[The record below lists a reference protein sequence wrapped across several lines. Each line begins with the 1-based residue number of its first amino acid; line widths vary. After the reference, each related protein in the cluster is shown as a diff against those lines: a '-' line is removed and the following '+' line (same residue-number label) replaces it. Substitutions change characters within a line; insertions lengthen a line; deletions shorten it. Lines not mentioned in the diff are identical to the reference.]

1 MSSGRSGGRGGGEKN
16 RDIRYCAGPY
26 FGAAFSHSHS
36 HIAVAMKAAKGLID
50 WIKTGINEVT
60 SAIDAEREARI
71 NAHTARVEAEVGRV
85 KQGFVFEDAV
95 KKFEISTGDRP
106 VVAERVYRRFL
117 ARTWTDLSLTDREAE
132 LLNWAAGCLGIP
144 AGKVSQLN
152 QEAAADAFRQVLA
165 AALVDNQIND
175 AEAGHLAQIAAR
187 CGCTVPTMMATFF
200 QQEGE
205 ALIRSAFT
213 QYTSDG
219 KLERDEWKQFLQ
231 TVEQLGVP
239 RDKMLHAIRLPARQ
253 LIEHVLADARSD
265 EEISEREEK
274 VLASLLSNLIDD
286 TAFASYVRDQIAETK
301 WKADIAK
308 GRLPSIDAPLEAA
321 LRAGEITHYA
331 GPVRYVRTRELSS
344 GTKTEELDGLAVI
357 TDTRFILS
365 ATDKS
370 FQISHRK
377 ILGHKLSPAGL
388 EIRSDG
394 KGTGTYSFPAD
405 HDKAVGIWRVAIG
418 RANQTIVETGT
429 NNTRHISREVRQ
441 RVWQRYGGRCAECG
455 AGEYLEFDH
464 IVPVAKG
471 GSNSD
476 SNVQLL
482 CRKCNLKKSDN
493 I

>member
-1 MSSGRSGGRGGGEKN
+1 
-16 RDIRYCAGPY
+16 
-26 FGAAFSHSHS
+26 
-36 HIAVAMKAAKGLID
+36 MKAAKGLID

-71 NAHTARVEAEVGRV
+71 EAHAARIEAEVGRL
-85 KQGFVFEDAV
+85 KQGFVFEDAL
-95 KKFEISTGDRP
+95 KKFEISSGDRP

-117 ARTWTDLSLTDREAE
+117 ARTWTDLSLSDRESE
-132 LLNWAAGCLGIP
+132 LLGWAAGCLGVS
-144 AGKVSQLN
+144 AAKVKQLN
-152 QEAAADAFRQVLA
+152 EEAAANAFRQVLA
-165 AALVDNQIND
+165 AALADNQID
-175 AEAGHLAQIAAR
+175 DTESKHLAQIATR
-187 CGCTVPTMMATFF
+187 CGCTVPTMMTTFF
-200 QQEGE
+200 QKEGE
-205 ALIRSAFT
+205 SLIRSAFT

-219 KLERDEWKQFLQ
+219 KLEREEWKQFLR
-231 TVEQLGVP
+231 TVEQLGLS
-239 RDKMLHAIRLPARQ
+239 RGQMLMAIRQPAMQ

-265 EEISEREEK
+265 GEISEQEER
-274 VLASLLSNLIDD
+274 VLSSLLSNLISDSQ
-286 TAFASYVRDQIAETK
+286 FASYVRDQITETK
-301 WKADIAK
+301 WKSDVAK
-308 GRLPSIDAPLEAA
+308 GRLPSIESPSEAA
-321 LRAGEITHYA
+321 LRSGEITHFA

-344 GTKTEELDGLAVI
+344 GTKVEEVDGLAII

-370 FQISHRK
+370 FQITHRK
-377 ILGHKLSPAGL
+377 ILGHRLMSTGL

-405 HDKAVGIWRVAIG
+405 HEKAVAIWRVAIG
-418 RANQTIVETGT
+418 RANQTIVETGAT
-429 NNTRHISREVRQ
+429 NTRHISREVRQ

-455 AGEYLEFDH
+455 AGDYLEFDH

>member
-1 MSSGRSGGRGGGEKN
+1 
-16 RDIRYCAGPY
+16 
-26 FGAAFSHSHS
+26 
-36 HIAVAMKAAKGLID
+36 MKAAKGLID
-50 WIKTGINEVT
+50 WIKTGLNEVT

-71 NAHTARVEAEVGRV
+71 EGHTARIDAEVGRL
-85 KQGFVFEDAV
+85 KQGFVFEDAL
-95 KKFEISTGDRP
+95 KKFEIGSGDRP
-106 VVAERVYRRFL
+106 AVAERVYRRFL
-117 ARTWTDLSLTDREAE
+117 SRTWTDLSLSDRESE
-132 LLNWAAGCLGIP
+132 LLSWAAGCLGIS
-144 AGKVSQLN
+144 AAKVKQLN
-152 QEAAADAFRQVLA
+152 DEAAANAFRQVLA
-165 AALVDNQIND
+165 AALADNQIND
-175 AEAGHLAQIAAR
+175 AESKHLAQIAAR
-187 CGCTVPTMMATFF
+187 CGCTVPTMMTTFF
-200 QQEGE
+200 QKEGE

-219 KLERDEWKQFLQ
+219 KLERDEWKQFLR
-231 TVEQLGVP
+231 TVEQLGVS
-239 RDKMLHAIRLPARQ
+239 RDQMLHAIRQPARQ

-265 EEISEREEK
+265 NEITEQEEK
-274 VLASLLSNLIDD
+274 VLLSLLSNLIDD
-286 TAFASYVRDQIAETK
+286 ATFAAYVRDQIAETK
-301 WKADIAK
+301 WKSDVAK
-308 GRLPSIDAPLEAA
+308 GRLPSIDSPPEAA
-321 LRAGEITHYA
+321 LRAGEITHFA
-331 GPVRYVRTRELSS
+331 GPVRYVRTRELAG

-370 FQISHRK
+370 FQITHRK
-377 ILGHKLSPAGL
+377 ILGHRLMSTGL

-405 HDKAVGIWRVAIG
+405 HEKAVAIWRVAIG
-418 RANQTIVETGT
+418 RANQTIIETGAT
-429 NNTRHISREVRQ
+429 NTRHISREVRQ

-455 AGEYLEFDH
+455 AGDYLEFDH